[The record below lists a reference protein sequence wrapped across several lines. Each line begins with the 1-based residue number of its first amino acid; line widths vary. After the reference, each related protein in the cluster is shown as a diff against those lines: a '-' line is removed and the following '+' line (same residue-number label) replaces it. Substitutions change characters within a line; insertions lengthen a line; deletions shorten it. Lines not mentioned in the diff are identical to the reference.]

1 MGTIR
6 NVEAH
11 SRTEWLSAAYTDSAG
26 VEYEA
31 VFTRTYDYNSR
42 CETREVVNIEK
53 DEDEIASDSPLW
65 KEIQEAVEAWET
77 EDVEFTIKV
86 GKEWLESLDSLIE
99 QVLVCSPSSPEE
111 ALEAA
116 IFSQIKGQRKAA

>member
-1 MGTIR
+1 MAPIR

-11 SRTEWLSAAYTDSAG
+11 SRTEWLSAIYTDSAG

-31 VFTRTYDYNSR
+31 VFTRTYDNNSR

-53 DEDEIASDSPLW
+53 GEDEIASDSPLW
-65 KEIQEAVEAWET
+65 KEIQEAVESWEP

-86 GKEWLESLDSLIE
+86 GKEWLNTLNCLIE

-116 IFSQIKGQRKAA
+116 VFSQIKGQRKAV